1 MSPAP
6 KHARTPRAEALAANG
21 PNLARRPFTN
31 QRPVKRISLLLLVL
45 GLALLLVDVWLYTSY
60 ARTRQAT
67 ATELTEIEAAIVEE
81 RRAMNAAAARL
92 QAAEVERQNELV
104 RFMNQRIAE
113 RTFGWSVLF
122 DRLALL
128 LPEDVRVTN
137 LAPSFEDVEERR
149 RPGVEVAAARAPA
162 SRQVKLGITALA
174 RDDEAILELLDA
186 LFADPAFER
195 PNLSQETT
203 SRTGEVQFQLTVTYL
218 PAAAEELAGAA
229 AAAEALADGA
239 VRLNADGEVEPE
251 ADDGRRRPGS
261 RGGAS

>member
-1 MSPAP
+1 MSAP
-6 KHARTPRAEALAANG
+6 RTEALASAG

-67 ATELTEIEAAIVEE
+67 ASELTEIEAAIVEE
-81 RRAMNAAAARL
+81 RRAMNAAADRL

-104 RFMNQRIAE
+104 RFMNRRIAE

-128 LPEDVRVTN
+128 LPEDVRLVN
-137 LAPSFEDVEERR
+137 LAPSFEEAEARR
-149 RPGVEVAAARAPA
+149 LPTARGGEAPA
-162 SRQVKLGITALA
+162 SRQVKLGISALA
-174 RDDEAILELLDA
+174 RDDEAILELIDA

-195 PNLSQETT
+195 PNLSREATDN
-203 SRTGEVQFQLTVTYL
+203 SGEVRFELSVTYL
-218 PAAAEELAGAA
+218 PAAAAELANAAQAAEELADGTVTLD
-229 AAAEALADGA
+229 AEGD
-239 VRLNADGEVEPE
+239 VVET
-251 ADDGRRRPGS
+251 
-261 RGGAS
+261 GGTS